1 MRVWSSNENE
11 NKIEKNNSVGVTCF
25 VDEKARKL
33 EISGVLGTVVQVFKG
48 DDVLFGANKML
59 VKSKSS
65 YGYVISRINS
75 LLEGVQR
82 GYYLEL
88 QLVGRGY
95 RFINLKKYLVIKL
108 GSLYGLQYK
117 KPSGVHI
124 FSSRTK
130 LVIFGI
136 DLEEVNRIGNIIK
149 GFKRPDIYK
158 GKGIRAAGDIIKL
171 KAGKK

>member
-1 MRVWSSNENE
+1 MRVWSSEEKKGDVRCNINRDSRE
-11 NKIEKNNSVGVTCF
+11 IEIKGP
-25 VDEKARKL
+25 
-33 EISGVLGTVVQVFKG
+33 LGGALQVFKG
-48 DDVLFGANKML
+48 SDVVFGENQLL

-65 YGYVISRINS
+65 YGYVISRIKG
-75 LLEGVQR
+75 LLEGVER

-95 RFINLKKYLVIKL
+95 RFMNLRNHLVVKL

-117 KPSGVHI
+117 KPEGVHI

-130 LVIFGI
+130 LVIFGV
-136 DLEEVNRIGNIIK
+136 DLEEVNKVGSVIK
-149 GFKRPDIYK
+149 NFKRPDPYK
-158 GKGIRAAGDIIKL
+158 GKGIRAAGDIVKL